1 VFTDYQRETVS
12 TCLNAMRRGNDRPD
26 SLSPRLADGASVPL
40 VPPASSSNCR
50 IKGNISESGRI
61 YHLPGS
67 EWYERTQINPAKGE
81 RWFCSEAE
89 AKAAG
94 WRAPR

>member
-1 VFTDYQRETVS
+1 MRKDGEQRDYDNPS
-12 TCLNAMRRGNDRPD
+12 TGAGGN
-26 SLSPRLADGASVPL
+26 
-40 VPPASSSNCR
+40 VPPSPPAPDGTCR
-50 IKGNISESGRI
+50 IKGNISESGKI
-61 YHLPGS
+61 YHVPGS

-81 RWFCSEAE
+81 RWFCTEVE